1 MFSIWIA
8 SRELLG
14 LCFCSGYCVCGAKY
28 WKLWYRIPWC
38 MLTLAAAKG
47 FWGCFSCA
55 LLRLHC
61 PPPTISSGRGVP
73 CSHCSLSWGG
83 GSTGKTLWCISG
95 WKLISNVSEVFRENT
110 SMWELFLKGH
120 LLLLNSASSFLKP
133 SVLSLRLQE
142 AASHLQ
148 NISSPYSM
156 YGAWT
161 SQPAISAS
169 CPGISKYSDY
179 CGTEDQGKAHL
190 ASLWAAQDESWLDG
204 NVSWGPHRRKGRVSK
219 QAVEQISHTYC
230 LLLSS
235 VFTCAYAYTVPLIPS
250 NPVL

>member
-1 MFSIWIA
+1 
-8 SRELLG
+8 
-14 LCFCSGYCVCGAKY
+14 
-28 WKLWYRIPWC
+28 

-83 GSTGKTLWCISG
+83 GSTGKTLWCILG

-110 SMWELFLKGH
+110 SMWEFFWRGLSPLAELCFILSH
-120 LLLLNSASSFLKP
+120 TLQRCLLGYRKP
-133 SVLSLRLQE
+133 SAV
-142 AASHLQ
+142 LQ
-148 NISSPYSM
+148 NVSSLYSM
-156 YGAWT
+156 YGEWT
-161 SQPAISAS
+161 SQPAIFPS
-169 CPGISKYSDY
+169 CSGISKCSDY
-179 CGTEDQGKAHL
+179 CGKEDQGKAPL
-190 ASLWAAQDESWLDG
+190 ASVCAAQDESRLDG

-219 QAVEQISHTYC
+219 QAVEQISPTYC

-235 VFTCAYAYTVPLIPS
+235 LFTCACAYTVPLIPS